1 MSHPEVLGV
10 VVLARN
16 GDRTECYQDPITY
29 QPGPT
34 LSTPLGEVQ
43 SHQLGTLLRNTYLD
57 TSNPSHVRGIA
68 TELVDLSQVHV
79 RVKVGGEGSSVFD
92 SATALLQGLFPPNPA
107 NRITL
112 ANETTVM
119 APLGGYQYIPVE
131 TVEPSNDRS
140 LESWTDCPAFEKHVA
155 KVQASA
161 KFKEVARNA
170 QPFFNDISDFVFGRP
185 ATLENAYNL
194 WDYVSS
200 ELIHNKTY
208 AHRLPPTFIEQAR
221 GLADFRENLI
231 FSDPDIAGI
240 GNSACLSTL
249 D

>member
-79 RVKVGGEGSSVFD
+79 RVKVGARAPRSSTAQQRSCRVCFPLTLPTGS
-92 SATALLQGLFPPNPA
+92 
-107 NRITL
+107 
-112 ANETTVM
+112 
-119 APLGGYQYIPVE
+119 
-131 TVEPSNDRS
+131 
-140 LESWTDCPAFEKHVA
+140 
-155 KVQASA
+155 
-161 KFKEVARNA
+161 
-170 QPFFNDISDFVFGRP
+170 
-185 ATLENAYNL
+185 
-194 WDYVSS
+194 
-200 ELIHNKTY
+200 
-208 AHRLPPTFIEQAR
+208 RLPMRP
-221 GLADFRENLI
+221 L
-231 FSDPDIAGI
+231 
-240 GNSACLSTL
+240 
-249 D
+249 